1 MNKTVKKVFLL
12 IGLLVLIFLIW
23 QLVFNKG
30 GIVRTVYKAMAD
42 GINDQWRKVAGG
54 DHNLLPEWGDNNA
67 DDKTNGKG
75 FEMKTD
81 PNGAA

>member
-30 GIVRTVYKAMAD
+30 GIIKTGYNAIAN
-42 GINDQWRKVAGG
+42 GINKQW
-54 DHNLLPEWGDNNA
+54 E
-67 DDKTNGKG
+67 KTAGKG
-75 FEMKTD
+75 EKLIPTWD
-81 PNGAA
+81 DSDANENANGQGFDINTGN

>member
-30 GIVRTVYKAMAD
+30 GIIKTGYNAIAK
-42 GINDQWRKVAGG
+42 GINGQWAKVAGNG
-54 DHNLLPEWGDNNA
+54 QKILPLWDETNA
-67 DDKTNGKG
+67 TKHANGKG
-75 FEMKTD
+75 FDMKTS
-81 PNGAA
+81 G

>member
-30 GIVRTVYKAMAD
+30 GIIKTGYNAIAT
-42 GINDQWRKVAGG
+42 GINKQWAKVAGT
-54 DHNLLPEWGDNNA
+54 DQKILPLWDDTNA
-67 DDKTNGKG
+67 TNDANGKG
-75 FEMKTD
+75 FDMNT
-81 PNGAA
+81 NG

>member
-30 GIVRTVYKAMAD
+30 GIIKTGYNAIAT
-42 GINDQWRKVAGG
+42 GINKQWAKVAGTG
-54 DHNLLPEWGDNNA
+54 QKILPLWDETNA
-67 DDKTNGKG
+67 KSDANGKG
-75 FEMKTD
+75 FDMNT
-81 PNGAA
+81 NG

>member
-30 GIVRTVYKAMAD
+30 GIIKTGYNAIAT
-42 GINDQWRKVAGG
+42 GINKQWAKVAGSG
-54 DHNLLPEWGDNNA
+54 QKILPLWDETNA
-67 DDKTNGKG
+67 IKDANGKG
-75 FEMKTD
+75 FDMNTK
-81 PNGAA
+81 G